1 MKTELIKFINEHF
14 HELWMD
20 INVRFELGEPY
31 QNGSEE
37 RINQVNYRVNS
48 IFDFIFN
55 KDEEIYLFI
64 KDPQIENDIM
74 FGNTTP
80 NYLYELLNDFDLE
93 EDKYIEYDEDYDE
106 AGNTIQ
112 ITREFLVKILY
123 SRVRYIPYREILSG
137 IANYEQG
144 REPSIVQSIYFVSI
158 SKGIV
163 FYMYDDRGCI
173 AYSNSKEKLK
183 PLYTKNNEW
192 IVNYWREYI
201 DSIFKEV

>member
-20 INVRFELGEPY
+20 INVRFDLGEPY

-80 NYLYELLNDFDLE
+80 NYLYELLNDFNLE

-123 SRVRYIPYREILSG
+123 SRVRDIPYREILSG

-144 REPSIVQSIYFVSI
+144 REPSIV
-158 SKGIV
+158 
-163 FYMYDDRGCI
+163 
-173 AYSNSKEKLK
+173 
-183 PLYTKNNEW
+183 
-192 IVNYWREYI
+192 
-201 DSIFKEV
+201 

>member
-1 MKTELIKFINEHF
+1 MKTELVKFMNENF
-14 HELWMD
+14 YDLWMD

-48 IFDFIFN
+48 IFDFIFD
-55 KDEEIYLFI
+55 KDEEIYLYI
-64 KDPQIENDIM
+64 KDPQIESDIM

-80 NYLYELLNDFDLE
+80 NYLYELLNEFKLE
-93 EDKYIEYDEDYDE
+93 EDIYIEYDEDYDE

-112 ITREFLVKILY
+112 LTREFLVKILY
-123 SRVRYIPYREILSG
+123 SRVRNIPYKEILSG

-158 SKGIV
+158 SREIV

-173 AYSNSKEKLK
+173 AYSKAKENLK
-183 PLYTKNNEW
+183 PLYTKYNEW

-201 DSIFKEV
+201 DSIFKES

>member
-1 MKTELIKFINEHF
+1 MKTELIKFLNEHF

-93 EDKYIEYDEDYDE
+93 QDKYIEYDEDYDE

-123 SRVRYIPYREILSG
+123 SRVQDIPYREILSG

-158 SKGIV
+158 SRGIV

-173 AYSNSKEKLK
+173 AYSISKEKLI
-183 PLYTKNNEW
+183 PLYTKYNEW